1 MRSQGK
7 VSRFALSRFGVRL
20 WFPKVVIR
28 LGPLA
33 FLALVLQLL
42 AIFGPLG
49 SSDIPRRVLLV
60 SSYPLLLVFVLAN
73 LRRPGLVIIGAGLLL
88 NFVAIASNGGLMPVS
103 PDVVERIGPPPEN
116 ISLGEWLP
124 RSKDVLL
131 AREDTRLWFL
141 TDTLVWN
148 NPTPIN
154 GFSVGDVVIA
164 AGLVVILGELFLPRI
179 RRVGRPD
186 HSSDYPSFS

>member
-1 MRSQGK
+1 M
-7 VSRFALSRFGVRL
+7 RL

-33 FLALVLQLL
+33 FLALALQLL

-49 SSDIPRRVLLV
+49 FSDIPRRVLLV

-73 LRRPGLVIIGAGLLL
+73 LRRPGLMIIGVGLLL

-103 PDVVERIGPPPEN
+103 PDTLERIGRPSEGLA
-116 ISLGEWLP
+116 LGEWVP
-124 RSKDVLL
+124 QSKDVLL

-141 TDTLVWN
+141 TDTLVWK
-148 NPTPIN
+148 NPTSIN
-154 GFSVGDVVIA
+154 AFSVGDLVIA
-164 AGLVVILGELFLPRI
+164 AGLVITLGELFLPRI
-179 RRVGRPD
+179 RRLGPPD
-186 HSSDYPSFS
+186 HSSNYPSFS